1 MDLKK
6 LLKKI
11 KLILCL
17 FIIICFGQ
25 LIPKELAFITNQE
38 SNMLDV
44 IDLTIKEKIKEI
56 ELGKKP
62 AAIFIDSESRK
73 IFVSNPVSNNI
84 SVLSLQDNSHFFV
97 EAGKSPLGISFDN
110 SNNNIFVSNWYDDVI
125 SVIDLETKK
134 KKYEIKVG
142 KSPAGIYFDR
152 KNKKLY
158 VANRESNNIS
168 LIDTE
173 KFEVLKSLNVQN
185 APFGVYSE
193 DYLDYIVVTNVQS
206 NSISII
212 EKKGFKLLNNIKVG
226 KWPYSAVHDKK
237 SNFLYVT
244 NQRDDSISIIDMN
257 KKENIKTLFDVC
269 EYPEGIDI
277 SYVQNLIVVACWFE
291 DNIILIDLN
300 NFSVKKKIETSG
312 GPRAFGNFII
322 KN

>member
-44 IDLTIKEKIKEI
+44 IDLTLKEKIKEI
-56 ELGKKP
+56 KLGKKP

-134 KKYEIKVG
+134 KK
-142 KSPAGIYFDR
+142 
-152 KNKKLY
+152 NMKL
-158 VANRESNNIS
+158 R
-168 LIDTE
+168 
-173 KFEVLKSLNVQN
+173 
-185 APFGVYSE
+185 
-193 DYLDYIVVTNVQS
+193 
-206 NSISII
+206 
-212 EKKGFKLLNNIKVG
+212 
-226 KWPYSAVHDKK
+226 
-237 SNFLYVT
+237 
-244 NQRDDSISIIDMN
+244 
-257 KKENIKTLFDVC
+257 
-269 EYPEGIDI
+269 
-277 SYVQNLIVVACWFE
+277 
-291 DNIILIDLN
+291 
-300 NFSVKKKIETSG
+300 
-312 GPRAFGNFII
+312 
-322 KN
+322 